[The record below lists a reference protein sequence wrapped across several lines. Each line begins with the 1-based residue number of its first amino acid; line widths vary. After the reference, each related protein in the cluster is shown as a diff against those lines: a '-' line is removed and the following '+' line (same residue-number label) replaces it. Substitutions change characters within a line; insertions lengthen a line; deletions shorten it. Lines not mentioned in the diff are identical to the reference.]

1 MKKLVTACYLLAV
14 LALPVLFAGCGGGGG
29 GTSGA
34 RHEQPPVQFAGGTLD
49 PPVPA
54 PNFTLRDQ
62 RGHLVS
68 LAGQR
73 GHWAVVTFL
82 YTHCPDVCPLI
93 AANLNQAIQ
102 TSAGRRADL
111 HVLAVSVDP
120 ARDTPAAIRKYARDH
135 RLVPS
140 FSYLIGLR
148 PQLERVWSAYH
159 VAVQPGPRG
168 TVSHSSFEML
178 VDPKGMMRL
187 IYDATVKSS
196 DVSGDLAKLE
206 AG

>member
-1 MKKLVTACYLLAV
+1 MKRA
-14 LALPVLFAGCGGGGG
+14 ALILVLFLAGCGG
-29 GTSGA
+29 A
-34 RHEQPPVQFAGGTLD
+34 AQPEQPPVQFAGGTLD
-49 PPVPA
+49 PPVRA
-54 PNFTLRDQ
+54 PDFALRDQ
-62 RGHLVS
+62 RGHTVT
-68 LAGQR
+68 LAEQR

-93 AANLNQAIQ
+93 AANLNQAIR
-102 TSAGRRADL
+102 TPAGRRADL

-120 ARDTPAAIRKYARDH
+120 ARDTPAAIRRYSRDH

-140 FSYLIGLR
+140 FSYLIGSR
-148 PQLERVWSAYH
+148 AMLERVWSAYH

>member
-1 MKKLVTACYLLAV
+1 MKRAV
-14 LALPVLFAGCGGGGG
+14 LILTLFLAGCGGGGG
-29 GTSGA
+29 ATTSS
-34 RHEQPPVQFAGGTLD
+34 QPSVQFAGGTLD
-49 PPVPA
+49 PPVRA
-54 PNFTLRDQ
+54 PNFALRDQ
-62 RGHLVS
+62 RGRIVS
-68 LAGQR
+68 LAEQR

-102 TSAGRRADL
+102 TGAGRRAGL

-120 ARDTPAAIRKYARDH
+120 ARDTPAAVRKYARDH

-140 FSYLIGLR
+140 FSYLIGTR
-148 PQLERVWSAYH
+148 AQLQRVWSAYH

>member
-1 MKKLVTACYLLAV
+1 MKRA
-14 LALPVLFAGCGGGGG
+14 ALTLTLFLAGCGGGGSK
-29 GTSGA
+29 TS
-34 RHEQPPVQFAGGTLD
+34 QPPVQFAGGTLD
-49 PPVPA
+49 PPVRA
-54 PNFTLRDQ
+54 PNFALRDQ
-62 RGHLVS
+62 RGHIVS
-68 LAGQR
+68 LGEQR

-102 TSAGRRADL
+102 TPAGRRAHL

-120 ARDTPAAIRKYARDH
+120 ARDTPAAVRKYAREH

-140 FSYLIGLR
+140 FSYLIGTR
-148 PQLERVWSAYH
+148 AQLQRVWSAYH

-196 DVSGDLAKLE
+196 DVSGDLATLE